1 MTDTFFAEAG
11 CAGYS
16 RLVRAGF
23 LNDPGFATSGAFE
36 ASLGVAIGT
45 ETGFFVLGVDDPFA
59 QDGVLDVRKIGKGNG
74 AELSVALGCAIPV

>member
-11 CAGYS
+11 CAGDS

-45 ETGFFVLGVDDPFA
+45 EAGFFALGVDDPFA
-59 QDGVLDVRKIGKGNG
+59 QDGVLDVRKIPG
-74 AELSVALGCAIPV
+74 AEDCGLEVI